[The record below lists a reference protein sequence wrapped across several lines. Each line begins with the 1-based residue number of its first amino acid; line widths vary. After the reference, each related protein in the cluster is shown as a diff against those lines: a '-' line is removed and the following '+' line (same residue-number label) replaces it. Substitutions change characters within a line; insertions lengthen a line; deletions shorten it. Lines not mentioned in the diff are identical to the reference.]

1 MNNIPNDILEE
12 IILNKIKLFTK
23 DNYYR
28 QFRSILL
35 EFYKNIYAFKKKT
48 SLSMSMMSKIKERNK
63 SSLWF
68 IIYIIILPLK
78 SELKE
83 ENIFK
88 NEYNLNPLC
97 FQYLK
102 NLCFVRMKKLINFAM
117 VENVSMENILP
128 VYLNLCEKHLRSNRE
143 KRMGT
148 LKSKGNNLQNN
159 SNRKASLLFT
169 KQNSIINRPL
179 LKINVKKIINK
190 NGPSIQPLEYSN
202 SFTRL
207 FIGETDEQSIRERY
221 LSNMIVKKQKQLH
234 LLNSYGELSVMYLQK
249 MYKKLFKNEG
259 GTMDNDMINIIK
271 QFENDH
277 KRIDNYQRS
286 SESSEKPHYIQDLNN
301 NNIFALE
308 LNKEKEKINYKN
320 RNRNRNIKAKRKHNK
335 YNSNSILRSTEVS
348 KNNIDIKL
356 KSLYSRKNIYKLKN
370 NSINYEKHKKFD
382 DFIFPR
388 KIINSTSSYKI
399 INFKKYNIYKERN
412 MQKNYSAFFGISNIK
427 NSNQKKSSIKNYMN
441 KSDFFFL

>member
-102 NLCFVRMKKLINFAM
+102 NLCFVRMKTLINFAM

-128 VYLNLCEKHLRSNRE
+128 V
-143 KRMGT
+143 
-148 LKSKGNNLQNN
+148 
-159 SNRKASLLFT
+159 
-169 KQNSIINRPL
+169 
-179 LKINVKKIINK
+179 
-190 NGPSIQPLEYSN
+190 
-202 SFTRL
+202 
-207 FIGETDEQSIRERY
+207 
-221 LSNMIVKKQKQLH
+221 
-234 LLNSYGELSVMYLQK
+234 
-249 MYKKLFKNEG
+249 
-259 GTMDNDMINIIK
+259 
-271 QFENDH
+271 
-277 KRIDNYQRS
+277 
-286 SESSEKPHYIQDLNN
+286 
-301 NNIFALE
+301 
-308 LNKEKEKINYKN
+308 
-320 RNRNRNIKAKRKHNK
+320 
-335 YNSNSILRSTEVS
+335 
-348 KNNIDIKL
+348 
-356 KSLYSRKNIYKLKN
+356 KNI
-370 NSINYEKHKKFD
+370 
-382 DFIFPR
+382 
-388 KIINSTSSYKI
+388 
-399 INFKKYNIYKERN
+399 
-412 MQKNYSAFFGISNIK
+412 
-427 NSNQKKSSIKNYMN
+427 
-441 KSDFFFL
+441 